1 VIGSARQE
9 EKKEQPQE
17 KKEKSIFEVPEEV
30 LRDIF
35 KKDL

>member
-1 VIGSARQE
+1 VIGAVRQE
-9 EKKEQPQE
+9 ETRTPPQE